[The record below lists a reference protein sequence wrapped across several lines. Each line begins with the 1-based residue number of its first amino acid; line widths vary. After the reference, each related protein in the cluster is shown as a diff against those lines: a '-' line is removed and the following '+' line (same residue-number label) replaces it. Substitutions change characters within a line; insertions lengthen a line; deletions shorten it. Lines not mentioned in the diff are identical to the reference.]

1 MMKMLIVL
9 SLLALILVGN
19 SMGQLAQIPASKDV
33 YIGLGTENQR
43 VYNQSDLLIC
53 AVNVTD
59 INGSKVSTYPGA
71 PLIQFDISNINVTR
85 EDIAI
90 LVLKAASIKKS
101 GSDSA
106 LVALLSIGSEWDEE
120 SDYTTLLVNILPAW
134 NIVKKNDLTQMG
146 SDSDGDLIL
155 AFDVSKKLMDAKAT
169 GNSMSF
175 LLEAISNSS
184 YEADFLSR
192 ESGQGPYLIVMPY
205 PETEVKSVESAGEA
219 SGTANRTATTA
230 LPPAVVSALA
240 TLPSASSAKSPD
252 SIPATTTISS
262 LASNASE
269 AGSGAQAAAVG
280 NLINESTNN
289 DGTNKTVG
297 QSTKLNSNQNTNKK
311 LIVPFELGTV

>member
-1 MMKMLIVL
+1 MTKMLIIL

-19 SMGQLAQIPASKDV
+19 SMGQLTQIPASKDV

-106 LVALLSIGSEWDEE
+106 LVALLSIGSEWDEG

-146 SDSDGDLIL
+146 SDSDGDLVL

-205 PETEVKSVESAGEA
+205 PETEVKSVEAAGEA
-219 SGTANRTATTA
+219 SGTANRTAA

-240 TLPSASSAKSPD
+240 TLPSTTSAKSPD
-252 SIPATTTISS
+252 SIPASTTISS

-269 AGSGAQAAAVG
+269 ASSGAQAVAVG

-311 LIVPFELGTV
+311 LVVPFELGTV

>member
-1 MMKMLIVL
+1 MMKRLIIL
-9 SLLALILVGN
+9 SLLAMMLVGS

-43 VYNQSDLLIC
+43 VYNQSNLLIC

-59 INGSKVSTYPGA
+59 INGTKVSTYPGA
-71 PLIQFDISNINVTR
+71 PLIQFDISNLNVTD

-134 NIVKKNDLTQMG
+134 NVIKKNDLTQMG
-146 SDSDGDLIL
+146 SDSDGDQIF
-155 AFDVSKKLMDAKAT
+155 AFDVSKKLMDAKAR

-205 PETEVKSVESAGEA
+205 PESKLDSAQATGA
-219 SGTANRTATTA
+219 TSQAANQTAA
-230 LPPAVVSALA
+230 LPPAAM
-240 TLPSASSAKSPD
+240 
-252 SIPATTTISS
+252 PATTSGQAPASASALTSFSS
-262 LASNASE
+262 LTSNASE
-269 AGSGAQAAAVG
+269 TDRGAQEAAVG
-280 NLINESTNN
+280 NQTNESTN
-289 DGTNKTVG
+289 KTVE
-297 QSTKLNSNQNTNKK
+297 QSIKLDSNQPNSKQDTNKK
-311 LIVPFELGTV
+311 LTAPFKLGNA

>member
-1 MMKMLIVL
+1 MMKMLIIL

-106 LVALLSIGSEWDEE
+106 LVALLSIGSEWDEG

-192 ESGQGPYLIVMPY
+192 ESGQGAYLIVMPY
-205 PETEVKSVESAGEA
+205 PETEVKSVQAAGEA
-219 SGTANRTATTA
+219 SGTANRTATAA

-240 TLPSASSAKSPD
+240 TLPSTTSAKSPD
-252 SIPATTTISS
+252 SISATTTISS

-269 AGSGAQAAAVG
+269 AVSGTEAVAVG

-311 LIVPFELGTV
+311 LTVPFELGTV

>member
-1 MMKMLIVL
+1 MMKRLIIL
-9 SLLALILVGN
+9 SLLALMLVGS

-43 VYNQSDLLIC
+43 VYNQSNLLIC

-59 INGSKVSTYPGA
+59 INGSKVSIYPGA
-71 PLIQFDISNINVTR
+71 PLIQFDISNINVTDD
-85 EDIAI
+85 DIAI

-101 GSDSA
+101 GGDSA

-134 NIVKKNDLTQMG
+134 NVVKKNDLTQMG
-146 SDSDGDLIL
+146 SDSDGDQIF
-155 AFDVSKKLMDAKAT
+155 AFDVSKKLRDAKAT

-205 PETEVKSVESAGEA
+205 PESKLDSAQATEETGQAVNQ
-219 SGTANRTATTA
+219 TAA
-230 LPPAVVSALA
+230 LPRAVVSALA
-240 TLPSASSAKSPD
+240 AMPATTSAKSPD
-252 SIPATTTISS
+252 SMPASTTISS
-262 LASNASE
+262 LTSNVIE
-269 AGSGAQAAAVG
+269 EGSGAQEAAAVG
-280 NLINESTNN
+280 SQTNEL
-289 DGTNKTVG
+289 TNKTVE
-297 QSTKLNSNQNTNKK
+297 QSIKLDSNQLNSKQETNKK
-311 LIVPFELGTV
+311 LTAPFKLGNA

>member
-1 MMKMLIVL
+1 MKMLIIL

-219 SGTANRTATTA
+219 SGMANRTATTA

-289 DGTNKTVG
+289 DGTNKTAG
-297 QSTKLNSNQNTNKK
+297 QSTKLNSNQNINKK

>member
-1 MMKMLIVL
+1 MKMLIIL

-146 SDSDGDLIL
+146 SDSDGDLVL

-192 ESGQGPYLIVMPY
+192 ESGQGAYLIVMPY
-205 PETEVKSVESAGEA
+205 PETEVKSVEAAGEA

-269 AGSGAQAAAVG
+269 AVSGTQAAAVS
-280 NLINESTNN
+280 NQINESTNN
-289 DGTNKTVG
+289 EGTNKTMR
-297 QSTKLNSNQNTNKK
+297 QSAKLNSNQNTNTK
-311 LIVPFELGTV
+311 LTVPFELGTV

>member
-1 MMKMLIVL
+1 
-9 SLLALILVGN
+9 
-19 SMGQLAQIPASKDV
+19 
-33 YIGLGTENQR
+33 
-43 VYNQSDLLIC
+43 
-53 AVNVTD
+53 
-59 INGSKVSTYPGA
+59 
-71 PLIQFDISNINVTR
+71 
-85 EDIAI
+85 
-90 LVLKAASIKKS
+90 
-101 GSDSA
+101 
-106 LVALLSIGSEWDEE
+106 LVALLSIGSEWDEG

-146 SDSDGDLIL
+146 SDSDGDLVL

-205 PETEVKSVESAGEA
+205 PETEVKSVEAAGEA
-219 SGTANRTATTA
+219 SGTANRTAA

-240 TLPSASSAKSPD
+240 TLPSTTSAKSPD
-252 SIPATTTISS
+252 SIPASTTISG

-311 LIVPFELGTV
+311 LVVPFELGTV